1 MAGILSICKV
11 SVGASPGSKDYYF
24 LGSSM
29 YSEISGETGVSVI
42 APKDW
47 NNDEPLIQVGALIRS
62 GKVERLV
69 APITVTT
76 AAGDTTRYVSMIVSK
91 DKVPTIQAKGSL
103 SGKKYKIIKSN
114 GNVATVGTFDN
125 EARQKASRVRT
136 D

>member
-11 SVGASPGSKDYYF
+11 SVGAAPGGKDYYF
-24 LGSSM
+24 RGSSM
-29 YSEISGETGVSVI
+29 YSEISAETGVTVI

-47 NNDEPLIQVGALIRS
+47 NNEEPLIQIGALLVS

-69 APITVTT
+69 APITVST
-76 AAGDTTRYVSMIVSK
+76 ANGDTTRYVSLIVAK
-91 DKVPTIQAKGSL
+91 DKVSTIQNKGAL
-103 SGKKYKIIKSN
+103 AGKKYKIIKAS
-114 GNVATVGTFDN
+114 GTVSTVGVFDN